1 MIAAPTRTRDPEA
14 TLEKLVDA
22 ALHVFGD
29 AGYERATVDRIC
41 AEAGYSKGAFYA
53 HFKSKEELF
62 LHILEARLAR
72 NQARVQALCRM
83 NGSARDWLLRLLNTL
98 LDFSAENQG
107 VRALSMEFMAQ
118 GMRHPDVG
126 ARIATMHQAWRDLF
140 AATLRASPEHR
151 EGRLRG
157 TPEAVAYAIVAM
169 VDGFIV
175 QIGLEREPGSKEAL
189 MARVEPLIDAWFE
202 EPA

>member
-1 MIAAPTRTRDPEA
+1 MMATPTRARDPEG

-22 ALHVFGD
+22 ALHLFGE

-41 AEAGYSKGAFYA
+41 AEAGFSKGAFYA

-72 NQARVQALCRM
+72 NQARVQELCRM
-83 NGSARDWLLRLLNTL
+83 NGSAHDWLLRLLDTL

-118 GMRHPDVG
+118 GMRHPEIG
-126 ARIATMHQAWRDLF
+126 ARIGTMHQAWRDLF

-151 EGRLRG
+151 EGRMRAS
-157 TPEAVAYAIVAM
+157 PEAVAYAIVAM

-175 QIGLEREPGSKEAL
+175 QIGLEGVPDSKEAL
-189 MARVEPLIDAWFE
+189 MAQIKPLIDAWFAE
-202 EPA
+202 RA

>member
-1 MIAAPTRTRDPEA
+1 
-14 TLEKLVDA
+14 
-22 ALHVFGD
+22 
-29 AGYERATVDRIC
+29 
-41 AEAGYSKGAFYA
+41 
-53 HFKSKEELF
+53 
-62 LHILEARLAR
+62 
-72 NQARVQALCRM
+72 M
-83 NGSARDWLLRLLNTL
+83 NGSARDWLLRLLHTL

-118 GMRHPDVG
+118 GMRHPES
-126 ARIATMHQAWRDLF
+126 ARGSRRCTSAWRDLF

-151 EGRLRG
+151 EGRMRG

-189 MARVEPLIDAWFE
+189 MARVEPLIDAWFRE
-202 EPA
+202 RA

>member
-1 MIAAPTRTRDPEA
+1 MMAAPTRTRDPEG

-22 ALHVFGD
+22 ALLLFGE

-62 LHILEARLAR
+62 LQILEARLAR
-72 NQARVQALCRM
+72 NQARVQELCRM
-83 NGSARDWLLRLLNTL
+83 NGTARDWLLRLLNTL
-98 LDFSAENQG
+98 LDFSVENQG

-118 GMRHPDVG
+118 GMRHPEIG
-126 ARIATMHQAWRDLF
+126 ARIATMHQTWRDLF
-140 AATLRASPEHR
+140 AATLRESPEHR
-151 EGRLRG
+151 EGRMHG
-157 TPEAVAYAIVAM
+157 TPEAIAYAIVAM

-175 QIGLEREPGSKEAL
+175 QIGLEPEPGSKEAL

-202 EPA
+202 VPA

>member
-1 MIAAPTRTRDPEA
+1 MMAAPTRTRDPEG

-22 ALHVFGD
+22 ALRLFGE
-29 AGYERATVDRIC
+29 AGYERASVDRIC

-53 HFKSKEELF
+53 HFKSKEELL

-83 NGSARDWLLRLLNTL
+83 EGSARAWLFRLLDTL

-107 VRALSMEFMAQ
+107 VRALSMEFMAI
-118 GMRHPDVG
+118 GMRHPEIG
-126 ARIATMHQAWRDLF
+126 ARITSMHQNWRDLF
-140 AATLRASPEHR
+140 AETLRASPEHR
-151 EGRLRG
+151 EGRMRG

-175 QIGLEREPGSKEAL
+175 QVGLDPDPRSKEAL
-189 MARVEPLIDAWFE
+189 LARIEPLVDAWFVE
-202 EPA
+202 RA